1 MKSTDISEDKSE
13 AKPKK
18 EEIDEK
24 ILKEEAPVKNE

>member
-1 MKSTDISEDKSE
+1 MKSTDKSEGKSE

-24 ILKEEAPVKNE
+24 IVKEEAPVKNE